1 MDLSYNF
8 KTNRARLQKVVLGQI
23 HLAEK
28 PSCVAKKMRIM
39 RAVFL
44 LVVASCVACQQL
56 PLNYSDRSMAGAR
69 AGMCPDTQDL
79 REAIEQDIR
88 SLINSRLSMLS
99 ALVTEPG
106 YRACGCGGNLNFHDS
121 Y

>member
-28 PSCVAKKMRIM
+28 PSCVARIM

-56 PLNYSDRSMAGAR
+56 PLNYSGRSMAGAG

-79 REAIEQDIR
+79 REAIEQDIH
-88 SLINSRLSMLS
+88 SLISSRLSMLS
-99 ALVTEPG
+99 ALVTETG